1 MKTPPIPGNEK
12 ERLQALKRYDIL
24 DTSAEEA
31 FDDLTQLAAYICN
44 TPIALVSLV
53 DQNRQWFKSKVGLN
67 VPETSRDVSFCAHAI
82 EQPNETLVVPDTL
95 KDERFATNP
104 LVTSAPDIRFYAG
117 TPLVTPDGHAL
128 GTLCTIDNVPRE
140 LSPQQLEALKALGR
154 QVISQL
160 ELRLKLLHLQES
172 QAQLIQN
179 KKMSALGQLVAGIA
193 HEINN
198 PVNFIHGNLT
208 HLSDYLQELMSIINA
223 YQYHFPNPPKTLEE
237 QLEASELAFLA
248 EDIPKLINSVQLGT
262 ERIKN
267 IVLALRIFSRLDQ
280 AKIKAIDLH
289 ENLESTLLLL
299 QHRLKDTS
307 GKSGIQIVKN
317 YGELPK
323 VECNS
328 GQLNQVFMNI
338 ITNAVDA
345 LEGHA
350 IEPKQV
356 KIWTEATRRGW
367 VAIHIA
373 DNGVGIPEDVRARI
387 FDPFFT
393 TKPVGQGTGIGLSI
407 SYQIITEKHG
417 GKLYCYS
424 TPNEGSEF
432 VIELPIFHAF
442 QG

>member
-53 DQNRQWFKSKVGLN
+53 DQNRQWFKSKVGLS

-223 YQYHFPNPPKTLEE
+223 YQYHFPNHCT
-237 QLEASELAFLA
+237 
-248 EDIPKLINSVQLGT
+248 
-262 ERIKN
+262 KN
-267 IVLALRIFSRLDQ
+267 
-280 AKIKAIDLH
+280 
-289 ENLESTLLLL
+289 
-299 QHRLKDTS
+299 
-307 GKSGIQIVKN
+307 
-317 YGELPK
+317 
-323 VECNS
+323 
-328 GQLNQVFMNI
+328 
-338 ITNAVDA
+338 
-345 LEGHA
+345 
-350 IEPKQV
+350 
-356 KIWTEATRRGW
+356 
-367 VAIHIA
+367 
-373 DNGVGIPEDVRARI
+373 
-387 FDPFFT
+387 
-393 TKPVGQGTGIGLSI
+393 
-407 SYQIITEKHG
+407 
-417 GKLYCYS
+417 
-424 TPNEGSEF
+424 
-432 VIELPIFHAF
+432 
-442 QG
+442 